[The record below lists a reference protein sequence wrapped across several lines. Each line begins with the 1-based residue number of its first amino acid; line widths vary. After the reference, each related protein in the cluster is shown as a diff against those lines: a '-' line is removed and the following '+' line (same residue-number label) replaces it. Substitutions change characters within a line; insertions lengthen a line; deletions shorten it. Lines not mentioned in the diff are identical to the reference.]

1 MLYVMQIHT
10 DPLYAL
16 KAFGV
21 WITRN
26 GRKEKEMERKRQDC
40 RDTQNKSPFSGLLDV
55 FGINTVW
62 WFESILNIL
71 TFPLEVASLVAHTVK
86 NPPLLHNAGDPSSI
100 PGSERSLGE
109 GNGYPLQYSCLE
121 NSMDRGTWRGYRLWG
136 CKKWDTTG
144 CLMLSL
150 HFRSRAPQA
159 GEWLLWL
166 PQAHMPIIPQ

>member
-1 MLYVMQIHT
+1 METGQVLEMRIHSVFWC
-10 DPLYAL
+10 LCIAWKNFCL
-16 KAFGV
+16 
-21 WITRN
+21 
-26 GRKEKEMERKRQDC
+26 
-40 RDTQNKSPFSGLLDV
+40 PFSFHFHVNCL
-55 FGINTVW
+55 
-62 WFESILNIL
+62 
-71 TFPLEVASLVAHTVK
+71 
-86 NPPLLHNAGDPSSI
+86 PPLWDPKSLLPASSFVFSRWWYLKLGLQPLGSVILFSWVSPVNMGVPGESACNAWDPDSM